1 MAAGG
6 FANRLIARCLGATD
20 FSSLLNLASIS
31 SARRDGRFVSRNTI
45 RLRRLNARLISRPSG
60 LCLVMNH
67 IYRQLVVRRL
77 VEGEAAEVVDD
88 DVAEGSDGLAWVC
101 RGEAD
106 DLGAGSSSGI
116 DAMEGIF
123 EDICLG

>member
-6 FANRLIARCLGATD
+6 FANRLIARCLGAAD

-101 RGEAD
+101 RGETYYFCTG
-106 DLGAGSSSGI
+106 GAACV
-116 DAMEGIF
+116 DAVEGVF
-123 EDICLG
+123 EDVCLG